1 MTFSGLR
8 LVLAG
13 LVGAMAFCAAC
24 SGSASPDA
32 GDKGEAAQGKK
43 AAGGEAERL
52 LGAVNLPKP
61 DWLPKGFPLPDDA
74 HIYIVTKPNVTPAA
88 YQLQART
95 MADGDKVFADMIQW
109 GEDQGISVKD
119 ALAGREVGSTRVLEV
134 SGGGWAGVSSIQ
146 IQDDASGY
154 RRLIVSLQKAE

>member
-1 MTFSGLR
+1 MAFSGSR

-13 LVGAMAFCAAC
+13 LVGAMALCAAC
-24 SGSASPDA
+24 SGSASPETDGTA
-32 GDKGEAAQGKK
+32 EAAQGKK
-43 AAGGEAERL
+43 VAGGEADRL

-61 DWLPKGFPLPDDA
+61 DWLPKGFPLPGDA
-74 HIYIVTKPNVTPAA
+74 HIYSVTKPNVTPAA

-95 MADGDKVFADMIQW
+95 LADGDKLFADMIRW
-109 GEDQGISVKD
+109 GEDQGISVTD
-119 ALAGREVGSTRVLEV
+119 ALAGREVGATRVLEV

-154 RRLIVSLQKAE
+154 RRIVLSLQKAE